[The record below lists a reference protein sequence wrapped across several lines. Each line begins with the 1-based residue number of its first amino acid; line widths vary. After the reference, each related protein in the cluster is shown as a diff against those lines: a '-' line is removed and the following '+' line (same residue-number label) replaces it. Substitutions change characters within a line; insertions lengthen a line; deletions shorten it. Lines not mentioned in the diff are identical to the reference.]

1 VRWIVLIVAA
11 ALLPLVAGE
20 YYINLA
26 SQIVIFAVFA
36 ASINLLL
43 GYGGLPTLG
52 HAAYLGV
59 AAYLSAWLQLKMGW
73 SHWTTAPVALLGAA
87 AMACAFGFI
96 ALRATGLGFLMLTL
110 ALSQVLCPQHLR

>member
-1 VRWIVLIVAA
+1 MRWAAFGLLA

-59 AAYLSAWLQLKMGW
+59 AAYVSALLQLK
-73 SHWTTAPVALLGAA
+73 
-87 AMACAFGFI
+87 
-96 ALRATGLGFLMLTL
+96 LGFGHWMAAPIAVLATTLMRCVFGLVARSEEHT
-110 ALSQVLCPQHLR
+110 

>member
-1 VRWIVLIVAA
+1 MRWAVFGVLA

-59 AAYLSAWLQLKMGW
+59 AADVSALMQLQLGFGHWMAAPIAGPATTLMG
-73 SHWTTAPVALLGAA
+73 
-87 AMACAFGFI
+87 CGFRPI
-96 ALRATGLGFLMLTL
+96 SLRAAGARLPLL
-110 ALSQVLCPQHLR
+110 

>member
-1 VRWIVLIVAA
+1 MVRPFWYAQL
-11 ALLPLVAGE
+11 LLPLVAGE

-59 AAYLSAWLQLKMGW
+59 AGGNVRVRGLGIDSI
-73 SHWTTAPVALLGAA
+73 WTTNLKVGGTADSPRFTG
-87 AMACAFGFI
+87 
-96 ALRATGLGFLMLTL
+96 RADLVTI
-110 ALSQVLCPQHLR
+110 

>member
-1 VRWIVLIVAA
+1 MKWAAFGLLA

-20 YYINLA
+20 YYINLS

-59 AAYLSAWLQLKMGW
+59 AAYVSALLQLKLHYAHWLAGPLAVAATIPMGC
-73 SHWTTAPVALLGAA
+73 PLGLHAR
-87 AMACAFGFI
+87 
-96 ALRATGLGFLMLTL
+96 RAT
-110 ALSQVLCPQHLR
+110 A